1 MIAVSDTSALAN
13 LAIVNHLWLLEAIYQ
28 TVIISDV
35 VAKKLAAATNPSIV
49 SILELDWIKTQ
60 ALRNTKLA
68 NQQA

>member
-1 MIAVSDTSALAN
+1 MIVVSDTSALAN

-28 TVIISDV
+28 TVIVPDV
-35 VAKKLAAATNPSIV
+35 VAKELTAATNPSIV